1 MSSTVRDPEIGQW
14 YERSDNGA
22 VFQVTGVDDSAKTI
36 ELQAIDG
43 DLDEVDPETWAAMPL
58 ELRGTPEDW
67 LGPIDDME
75 ADDLACSEA
84 ETMLDNPEMLERLCA
99 DTGES
104 RAYENRYRARAGS
117 GARPAG
123 LQETHHE

>member
-1 MSSTVRDPEIGQW
+1 MSSTVGDPEIGQW

-22 VFQVTGVDDSAKTI
+22 IFQVTGVDDGAKTI

-58 ELRGTPEDW
+58 EPRGAPEDW

-84 ETMLDNPEMLERLCA
+84 AVVLDNPAMLERLC
-99 DTGES
+99 
-104 RAYENRYRARAGS
+104 
-117 GARPAG
+117 
-123 LQETHHE
+123 HE